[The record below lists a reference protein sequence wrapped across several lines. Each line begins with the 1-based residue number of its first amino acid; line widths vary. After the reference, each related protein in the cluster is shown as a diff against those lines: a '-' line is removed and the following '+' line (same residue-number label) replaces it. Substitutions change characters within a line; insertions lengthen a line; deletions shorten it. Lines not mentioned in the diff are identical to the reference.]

1 MNKKTKMIG
10 IACAATLALLSVILC
25 IALIYNSQKEQKARI
40 AFEDKCGIQLPK
52 SARIKRFY
60 KNENGYMA
68 FEIDLDQEA
77 KTQLEY
83 AFTDDISWGREDI
96 RRDLLSDSFIG
107 ESRNFFLRDLG
118 WLNTKGVSFDF
129 GFETLYEGVVAKTGI
144 WTVIFMKYDN
154 SGDYKLI
161 TSWYL

>member
-1 MNKKTKMIG
+1 MSKNKKVLIV
-10 IACAATLALLSVILC
+10 IFAVLIVLSIIIISTVIIVKRQNDL
-25 IALIYNSQKEQKARI
+25 KARI

-83 AFTDDISWGREDI
+83 AFTNDISWGREDI
-96 RRDLLSDSFIG
+96 RRDLPSDSFIG
-107 ESRNFFLRDLG
+107 KSRNFFLRDLG

-129 GFETLYEGVVAKTGI
+129 GFETLYEGVVAKTGV